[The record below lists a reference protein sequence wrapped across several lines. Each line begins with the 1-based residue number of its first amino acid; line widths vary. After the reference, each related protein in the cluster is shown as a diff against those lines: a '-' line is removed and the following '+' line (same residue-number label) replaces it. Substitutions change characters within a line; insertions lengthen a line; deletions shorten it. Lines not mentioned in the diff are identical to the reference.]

1 MVLVS
6 LNMEKHK
13 SIINYIP
20 FASILGGFLAVSL
33 FFSFFSV
40 EETITAIG
48 VENAYL
54 FLFLLAFCSGLLA
67 FSGIPYHWV
76 LIAFSLGGLDPILL
90 GVSAAAGVTLGDS
103 TSYFIG
109 YYGHSVVPEH
119 LRALVGRLTA
129 FMHRHP
135 KMVPLFFFAY
145 GSVAPFSNDL
155 IGITMGV
162 ARYPIWRVMIPL
174 GLGNVVFNTT
184 LAYFAANAY
193 GVIESLSGWL
203 L

>member
-1 MVLVS
+1 
-6 LNMEKHK
+6 MEHK
-13 SIINYIP
+13 QSIISYIP
-20 FASILGGFLAVSL
+20 FVGLIGGFLAVSL
-33 FFSFFSV
+33 FFSFFSP
-40 EETITAIG
+40 EETIAVLG

-54 FLFLLAFCSGLLA
+54 FLFLLAFGSGLLA

-90 GVSAAAGVTLGDS
+90 GISAAMGVALGDT

-109 YYGHSVVPEH
+109 YYGHSVVPQN
-119 LRALVGRLTA
+119 LRKLVDRLST

-135 KMVPLFFFAY
+135 KMVPFFFFAY

-174 GLGNVVFNTT
+174 GLGNLVFNTT
-184 LAYFAANAY
+184 LAYLAVHAY
-193 GVIESLSGWL
+193 SVIEGLSGWL